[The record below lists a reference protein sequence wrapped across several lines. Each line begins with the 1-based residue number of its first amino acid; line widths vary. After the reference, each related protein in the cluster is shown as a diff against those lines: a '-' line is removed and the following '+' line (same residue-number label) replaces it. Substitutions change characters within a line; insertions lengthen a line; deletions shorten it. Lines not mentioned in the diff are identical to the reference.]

1 MIQFM
6 IVLLMLLIGHPLA
19 SAQNA
24 HARDVRLR
32 CDVGTACGVM
42 DCP

>member
-6 IVLLMLLIGHPLA
+6 IVLLMLLIGHPFGVGPD
-19 SAQNA
+19 A

>member
-1 MIQFM
+1 MIQFI

-19 SAQNA
+19 SAQTPTRVMSGYA
-24 HARDVRLR
+24 ATS
-32 CDVGTACGVM
+32 GTACGVM